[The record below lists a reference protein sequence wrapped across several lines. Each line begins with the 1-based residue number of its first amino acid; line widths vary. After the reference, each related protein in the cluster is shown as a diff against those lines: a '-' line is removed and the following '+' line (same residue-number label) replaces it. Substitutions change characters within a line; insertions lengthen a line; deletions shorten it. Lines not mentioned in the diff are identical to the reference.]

1 MCGVEAAPKRRKV
14 ELHAHRGG
22 AGLRPENT
30 VYAFAYALE
39 VGADALEMDTV
50 FTKDGV
56 VSGVFPSVRYQLI
69 ISSL

>member
-1 MCGVEAAPKRRKV
+1 MCGVQAAPKRRKV

-30 VYAFAYALE
+30 IYAFAYALE
-39 VGADALEMDTV
+39 VGSDALEMDTV

-56 VSGVFPSVRYQLI
+56 VCMGFPKN
-69 ISSL
+69 